1 MEIVG
6 YRILFILNSY
16 FSSLLYV
23 KVKYMLI
30 FENVESIRTV

>member
-1 MEIVG
+1 MKIVG

-16 FSSLLYV
+16 FSSFLYV